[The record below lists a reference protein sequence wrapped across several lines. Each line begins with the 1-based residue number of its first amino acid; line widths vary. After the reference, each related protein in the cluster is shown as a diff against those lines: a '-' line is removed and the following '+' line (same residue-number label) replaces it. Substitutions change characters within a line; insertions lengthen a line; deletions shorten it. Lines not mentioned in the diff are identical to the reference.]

1 MNFLL
6 EAAAEGGAFNPLD
19 IGFGFLFWSVIAF
32 AITLFILAKYGWG
45 PLAEAVEGREQ
56 KIREDIEKAEAARNE
71 AEASLQQYRKQL
83 DEAAA
88 EAKKTLE
95 EAREAGERAREN
107 ILAEAQ
113 AQAVALKTQAEKD
126 ISAARDKALGDIKA
140 HVVEVAMAVS
150 RQVVSK
156 NVDEA
161 EHAKLV
167 AEALDKTKG
176 LAG

>member
-6 EAAAEGGAFNPLD
+6 EGAFDPLA
-19 IGFGFLFWSVIAF
+19 IGPGFLIWSVIAF
-32 AITLFILAKYGWG
+32 VITLFILAKYGWG
-45 PLAEAVEGREQ
+45 PLAEAIEGREK

-71 AEASLQQYRKQL
+71 AESALQQYKKQL

-88 EAKKTLE
+88 EAKKTLD
-95 EAREAGERAREN
+95 EAREAGERAKEN
-107 ILAEAQ
+107 ILSEARDQ
-113 AQAVALKTQAEKD
+113 AAALKTQAEKD
-126 ISAARDKALGDIKA
+126 ITAARDKALGDIKA

-156 NVDEA
+156 NVDEG
-161 EHAKLV
+161 EHTKLV
-167 AEALDKTKG
+167 AEALEKTKG